1 MSVFIIFVKGESM
14 KFLAI
19 FKICTGLTSG
29 QVPFLGFKD
38 LIILFISWTFAVGKS
53 KFRVSFWL
61 HLIYITQKRHIHYI
75 TQKRHHK

>member
-38 LIILFISWTFAVGKS
+38 LIILFIS
-53 KFRVSFWL
+53 
-61 HLIYITQKRHIHYI
+61 
-75 TQKRHHK
+75 

>member
-1 MSVFIIFVKGESM
+1 MFFLFKGLTRAVLASSENLFSFMSVFIIFVKGESM

-38 LIILFISWTFAVGKS
+38 LIILFIS
-53 KFRVSFWL
+53 
-61 HLIYITQKRHIHYI
+61 
-75 TQKRHHK
+75 